1 MRAALAFLT
10 LVGGAR
16 APTPGALPWFP
27 LVGAAIGAGVGGVWW
42 TGTEV
47 WGAVV
52 GAALAVM
59 ADLVLTGIL
68 HVDGLADTADGLL
81 PHLEQERRLAVMA
94 EPDVGAFGVAA
105 VGATLLLRFA
115 LLASIEPDVLLV
127 AAVWAACRGA
137 AAMALLSMPY
147 ARPGGLAAA
156 FRGRSPLA
164 VVAAVLAY
172 AAVSVVD
179 VVAVV
184 GVAGGFLLVVLL
196 AVRRVGGYTG
206 DVLGAAIV
214 TGETIGLLAAAA

>member
-1 MRAALAFLT
+1 MRGAFAFLT
-10 LVGGAR
+10 TLGGAERPAPGSLRWFPVVGLVVGGAL
-16 APTPGALPWFP
+16 GATW
-27 LVGAAIGAGVGGVWW
+27 
-42 TGTEV
+42 
-47 WGAVV
+47 WGAVELWPPLL
-52 GAALAVM
+52 AAVLVVIVELA
-59 ADLVLTGIL
+59 LTGLL

-81 PHLEQERRLAVMA
+81 PPLERERRLAVMA

-105 VGATLLLRFA
+105 VAATLLLRFA
-115 LLASIEPDVLLV
+115 LLASIETDVLLV
-127 AAVWAACRGA
+127 ATVWAACRGA

-147 ARPGGLAAA
+147 ARPGGLATA

-184 GVAGGFLLVVLL
+184 GVAAGFLVVVLL
-196 AVRRVGGYTG
+196 AVRRIGGYTG

-214 TGETIGLLAAAA
+214 TGETLGLLAAAA